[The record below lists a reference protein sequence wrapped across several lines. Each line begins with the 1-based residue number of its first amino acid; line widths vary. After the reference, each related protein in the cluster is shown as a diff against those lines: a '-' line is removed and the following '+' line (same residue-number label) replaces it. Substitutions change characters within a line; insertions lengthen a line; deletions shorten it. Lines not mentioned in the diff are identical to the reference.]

1 MEGKKPTQ
9 KYDGYTSCP
18 LVTGYSK
25 CILAEFDYDGQ
36 PLETLPINQAKE
48 RNTSF
53 FMKKEIMP
61 VLYWKLMLKY
71 DLFFKSYFL
80 PSLNVLYI
88 SVVGGM
94 GRALLDRF
102 CISEQD
108 VDRNSQK
115 IKEQRNV
122 IEAVMTSMTKK
133 NRGLPNPMNF
143 HICITFKGGKIE
155 SQYM

>member
-1 MEGKKPTQ
+1 MEGKTPSQ

-71 DLFFKSYFL
+71 DLYIFQKLFFAFAQCFVYFSGWWNGPGTIRKIL
-80 PSLNVLYI
+80 HF
-88 SVVGGM
+88 GT
-94 GRALLDRF
+94 GR
-102 CISEQD
+102 
-108 VDRNSQK
+108 
-115 IKEQRNV
+115 
-122 IEAVMTSMTKK
+122 
-133 NRGLPNPMNF
+133 
-143 HICITFKGGKIE
+143 
-155 SQYM
+155 